1 MGIPATLIRGDGIG
15 PEVVA
20 SSLAVL
26 EKLGVAFDWDEQPAG
41 MAAIARGLDPMPR
54 ATVESIRKHKICFKG
69 PLGTPIA
76 GGFRSVNVA
85 LRQELDLYVNLRP
98 AMTIPGVPS
107 RYTDVDLVIVRE
119 NTQGMYSGIEHF
131 VDREHSAAEAV
142 SIITRAGSE
151 RVARFAFDYA
161 RKEKRRSLTIAHK
174 ANILKATSGL
184 FLETCRL
191 VAKEFP
197 DVKVG
202 ELIIDNMCMQLVRD
216 PTRYDVIVTT
226 NLFGDIL
233 SDLVAGLV
241 GGLGVVPGANL
252 GYHCAIF
259 EAVHGTAPDIA
270 GKGIAN
276 PAASMLAAGQML
288 RHLEKRAE
296 ADRLQAALMK
306 AMADPATRTADLG
319 GKADTATFTAAV
331 LAAL

>member
-1 MGIPATLIRGDGIG
+1 
-15 PEVVA
+15 
-20 SSLAVL
+20 
-26 EKLGVAFDWDEQPAG
+26 
-41 MAAIARGLDPMPR
+41 
-54 ATVESIRKHKICFKG
+54 
-69 PLGTPIA
+69 
-76 GGFRSVNVA
+76 
-85 LRQELDLYVNLRP
+85 
-98 AMTIPGVPS
+98 
-107 RYTDVDLVIVRE
+107 VIVRE

-151 RVARFAFDYA
+151 RVARFAFDYT
-161 RKEKRRSLTIAHK
+161 RREKRRSLTIAHK

-197 DVKVG
+197 DVKVS
-202 ELIIDNMCMQLVRD
+202 ELIIDNMCMQLVKD
-216 PTRYDVIVTT
+216 PTRFDVIVTT

-241 GGLGVVPGANL
+241 GGLGVVPGANI
-252 GYHCAIF
+252 GYGCAIF

-276 PAASMLAAGQML
+276 PAASMMAAGQML

-296 ADRLQAALMK
+296 ADRLEAALMK

-319 GKADTATFTAAV
+319 GRADTAGFTEAV